1 MSKSDQ
7 VDRTDSTNKPTDAQL
22 DPAKQQ
28 VEPSPAP
35 KVESASSLT
44 NPGPDRKNA
53 LKHGAYSRE
62 IVLPWESAE
71 EFDAMLQAN
80 REDLNPEGAMQ
91 ESCVEQITQLQW
103 LKRRVILIDKISTL
117 TDPFTEE
124 LVRLQE
130 SEGVGIEQF
139 IREARE
145 IPSGKMGPIALNPQ
159 EQKVQLAR
167 VRREMEQSGK
177 IPPRS
182 SSDDEA
188 APQQPAT
195 GTDRT
200 RHKKVLERLL
210 PPGEIDR
217 FLKTLGSIDARID
230 KAFGRLVVNKEYQL
244 RYGKKTISHQGDQ
257 PTN

>member
-1 MSKSDQ
+1 MGPTLGRSFSLGKA
-7 VDRTDSTNKPTDAQL
+7 RKNSTQCCKPTGRISIPKAQC
-22 DPAKQQ
+22 
-28 VEPSPAP
+28 
-35 KVESASSLT
+35 
-44 NPGPDRKNA
+44 RK
-53 LKHGAYSRE
+53 
-62 IVLPWESAE
+62 
-71 EFDAMLQAN
+71 
-80 REDLNPEGAMQ
+80 
-91 ESCVEQITQLQW
+91 SCVEQITQLQW

-130 SEGVGIEQF
+130 SGVGIEQF
-139 IREARE
+139 ILEARE
-145 IPSGKMGPIALNPQ
+145 IPSGKMGPIALNPE
-159 EQKVQLAR
+159 EQKVQLER

-177 IPPRS
+177 IAPRS

-200 RHKKVLERLL
+200 RHKKILERLL
-210 PPGEIDR
+210 PLGEIDR

-230 KAFGRLVVNKEYQL
+230 KTFGRLVVNKEYQL
-244 RYGKKTISHQGDQ
+244 RCGKKTISHQGDQ